1 MNKELF
7 KETLV
12 DELTKKGLPVKL
24 NTTHKVNNIDID
36 CITLDITDKI
46 IPTVKIDLL
55 YEEYKKGKSLIEII
69 NEAYDLLKTKPSF
82 GMDAATNPSKIIPQL
97 INRDINAELL
107 NSVPH
112 RNINE
117 DMALI
122 YRALVKE
129 DDDFSASY
137 VINNSNVMPL
147 DMTEEELYNRAMSE
161 LEAKIYRMEDII
173 ANITFGISL
182 EPLNIDELED
192 SDNLMLVLGGKSS
205 TYNAASI
212 LKPDVQAKLSRVY
225 PNGYYVLPSSIHEL
239 IIVSKTNDYE
249 DLDSLFQMVKEI
261 NESDVIEDDIFLA
274 NGVYE
279 VKEGRLVKVA

>member
-1 MNKELF
+1 
-7 KETLV
+7 
-12 DELTKKGLPVKL
+12 
-24 NTTHKVNNIDID
+24 
-36 CITLDITDKI
+36 
-46 IPTVKIDLL
+46 
-55 YEEYKKGKSLIEII
+55 
-69 NEAYDLLKTKPSF
+69 
-82 GMDAATNPSKIIPQL
+82 
-97 INRDINAELL
+97 
-107 NSVPH
+107 
-112 RNINE
+112 
-117 DMALI
+117 MALI